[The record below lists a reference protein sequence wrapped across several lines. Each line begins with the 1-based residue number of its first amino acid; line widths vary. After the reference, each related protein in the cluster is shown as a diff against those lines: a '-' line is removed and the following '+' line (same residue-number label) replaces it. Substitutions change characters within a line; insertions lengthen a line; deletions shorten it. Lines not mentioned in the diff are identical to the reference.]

1 MSSNETATTGNA
13 GGGGAGGASDPTGPS
28 PDEVIVFWLD
38 IGLLCVVGAFF
49 LALLPRAIGR
59 FSNLTEWTRG
69 LLLRSGPPNPMIQRI
84 TPNDRLYRP
93 DTRRSSFGDGTSD
106 QSHTLADHN
115 AYIRSGKE
123 WASMPS
129 GRGDVVYPTH
139 VRSLATILHPV
150 SKIFTHPLSANKT
163 TGKLFLTLAYVVT
176 IHVIV
181 LDGDNPFLNPIVNP
195 NRLGYIAIS
204 QIPVVIALGTK
215 NNVIGMLLGIG
226 YEKLN
231 FLHRLVGLV
240 VFITANVHATVY
252 IITFVSTQNFE
263 ALQAPFIQA
272 GQTGLI
278 GVTLL
283 FLAASG
289 GIRTNAYTV
298 FLILHIVGTVIF
310 FVGIWYHQAV
320 CSKYVLLAVGIYGF
334 DHLFRIVKTRFATA
348 RLTAVP
354 ELGLTHVE
362 VPSVGAGWRAGQ
374 HVRLR
379 VLSGSMGW
387 FGWTTAHPFTIASAS
402 ESDKGMVLMCKKAGG
417 WTRKLYT
424 AASQSGTGG
433 IENGY
438 NMQSTREMKVIVEG
452 PYGGTGHVVMSS
464 YSSVLLVA
472 GGSGITFGLG
482 AAEELIQDILNGR
495 SSVKFIELVWST
507 QERGSLAPMVPSFST
522 LFGLVANVPG
532 VVLRI
537 TVHYTR
543 AEKPDTDGG
552 KARAAVDA
560 HLATLA
566 PNLSLQPGRPPLQR
580 IANSIARLTASV
592 PDARGLAVGVCGP
605 AGLALETAKAVKAV
619 DSSLR
624 NSCGGVE
631 LHEEVFGW

>member
-13 GGGGAGGASDPTGPS
+13 GGAGGGDAGGGARGPTGPS
-28 PDEVIVFWLD
+28 PDEAIVFWLD
-38 IGLLCVVGAFF
+38 IGLLCVVGTFF
-49 LALLPRAIGR
+49 LVLLPRAIGR

-69 LLLRSGPPNPMIQRI
+69 LLLRSGPPPNPMIQHI
-84 TPNDRLYRP
+84 TSSDRLYRP
-93 DTRRSSFGDGTSD
+93 DTRSSSFGDGTSE

-115 AYIRSGKE
+115 AYIGSGKE
-123 WASMPS
+123 WALTPS

-139 VRSLATILHPV
+139 VRSLATALHPI
-150 SKIFTHPLSANKT
+150 SKIFTHPLAANKT
-163 TGKLFLTLAYVVT
+163 TGKLFLTLAYIVLM
-176 IHVIV
+176 HVIA
-181 LDGDNPFLNPIVNP
+181 LDGGSPFTNPD
-195 NRLGYIAIS
+195 RLGYIAIS

-231 FLHRLVGLV
+231 FLHRLVGIV
-240 VFITANVHATVY
+240 VFFTANVHATVHL
-252 IITFVSTQNFE
+252 IALVSTQNF
-263 ALQAPFIQA
+263 ATLQAPFVQA
-272 GQTGLI
+272 GQMGLI

-283 FLAASG
+283 FIASG
-289 GIRTNAYTV
+289 MRNNAYTV
-298 FLILHIVGTVIF
+298 FLTLHIVGMVIF

-320 CSKYVLLAVGIYGF
+320 CGKYVSLALGIYGL
-334 DHLFRIVKTRFATA
+334 DHLLRIVKTRFATA

-354 ELGLTHVE
+354 ELDLTHIE

-387 FGWTTAHPFTIASAS
+387 FGWTTAHPFTIASVA

-424 AASQSGTGG
+424 AANQSGADG
-433 IENGY
+433 IEKGY

-452 PYGGTGHVVMSS
+452 PYGGTGHMVMSS
-464 YSSVLLVA
+464 YSSVLLVT

-507 QERGSLAPMVPSFST
+507 QERGSLAPMIPSFSA

-566 PNLSLQPGRPPLQR
+566 PSLSLQPGRPPLQR

-592 PDARGLAVGVCGP
+592 PDARGLAVGICGP

-624 NSCGGVE
+624 SLCGGIE

>member
-69 LLLRSGPPNPMIQRI
+69 LLLRSGPPPNPMIQRI

-93 DTRRSSFGDGTSD
+93 DTRRSSFGDGASD

-252 IITFVSTQNFE
+252 IISFVSTQNFE

-272 GQTGLI
+272 GQAGLI

-387 FGWTTAHPFTIASAS
+387 FGWTTAHPFTIASAA

-507 QERGSLAPMVPSFST
+507 QERGSLAPMIPSFST

-619 DSSLR
+619 DSTLR

-631 LHEEVFGW
+631 LHEE